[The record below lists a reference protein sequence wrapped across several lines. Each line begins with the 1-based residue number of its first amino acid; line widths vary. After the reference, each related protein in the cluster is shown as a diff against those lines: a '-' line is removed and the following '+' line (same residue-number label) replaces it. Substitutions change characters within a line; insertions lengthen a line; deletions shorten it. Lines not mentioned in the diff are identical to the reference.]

1 MLKLSPAHLLLVL
14 VAAIWGSGFVAQRLG
29 MATLGPYSFNAA
41 RFVLAT
47 LALLPVWWYMRSR
60 QSKPQPTGGKLF
72 WWGSLLAGSV
82 MFAGFSFQ
90 QVGLQYTTAG
100 NAGFITS
107 MYIVL
112 VPLIGLALGERTRIH
127 IWLGIVLAVLG
138 LYKLSVGPD
147 FHINR
152 GDWLE
157 LMGAF
162 FWAAHVVTLGWLSR
176 RVTDVVGVSVVQFA
190 VAACWGIAAA
200 LLLESPTVPD
210 FSAAALPL
218 LYSGLIV
225 SGLAFSLQI
234 MAQRTVDASMA
245 ALILSGEAVFALLA
259 GWFFLGEQVGSKEL
273 VGCGLMLAGMLISQW
288 PEKPDASQR

>member
-1 MLKLSPAHLLLVL
+1 MLKLSPAHLLLVV

-60 QSKPQPTGGKLF
+60 QSKPQPAGGKLF

-138 LYKLSVGPD
+138 LYKLSVGPN

-190 VAACWGIAAA
+190 VAACWGIAAT

-288 PEKPDASQR
+288 PENPNPNQR